1 MKAISTKAISHFIDH
16 TYPVIEEA
24 IKPSRG
30 HSTNV
35 MNKEF
40 SFNFRPIFINTL
52 DKSKSGSSF
61 PVSELR

>member
-1 MKAISTKAISHFIDH
+1 MEAIRTKAISHFIDH
-16 TYPVIEEA
+16 TYPVIEEP

-40 SFNFRPIFINTL
+40 CFRFRHLFIKRSNAL
-52 DKSKSGSSF
+52 EKSNGESNCLK
-61 PVSELR
+61 